1 METYQLVGIAVMVGM
16 GFVVHSTMSLN
27 RLRNVMGVPKAMFN
41 FRDLTVLR
49 NPGDFDHLIRFHH
62 DTFRNGIST
71 GPGSRSSHIDRRRV
85 AASPSG
91 DRDFAAGGA

>member
-41 FRDLTVLR
+41 FRDLSVLR
-49 NPGDFDHLIRFHH
+49 HPDRFDPLEVRLVRTTWVACVGLFVLVIVLINVVPEELIRQME
-62 DTFRNGIST
+62 
-71 GPGSRSSHIDRRRV
+71 
-85 AASPSG
+85 ASLPQN
-91 DRDFAAGGA
+91 